1 MYQGLEIT
9 DQWEIL
15 VKYYDGKLLPSHKY
29 GPSAGAQQIVATAF
43 IAGLNAFASKSA
55 PVVIDTPLGR
65 LDDIHRENIL
75 KYYNKMSK
83 AQVII
88 LYTPTEIT
96 NDDLMLV
103 EDNIKHHYEIIPVD
117 QKPDLSRLVKYER
130 VN

>member
-1 MYQGLEIT
+1 
-9 DQWEIL
+9 
-15 VKYYDGKLLPSHKY
+15 
-29 GPSAGAQQIVATAF
+29 
-43 IAGLNAFASKSA
+43 
-55 PVVIDTPLGR
+55 
-65 LDDIHRENIL
+65 
-75 KYYNKMSK
+75 MSK